1 MKSGHHAGC
10 RAPPGYVLPSFC
22 TTAAEWCGEGA
33 LFSWSD
39 TPALQVGARRGEGA
53 ALIFLLGCPP
63 SMESLPSSGLG
74 CRSWGSAAGE
84 ELPSYRWELR
94 RGETGP
100 FGCTCFGHVV
110 QGEDE
115 KWRQLVLPRM
125 KPQPQPGSWRR
136 GSPCAQLNLPRMKPL
151 QRRAWGM
158 GGIGQVV
165 AQMSL
170 H

>member
-1 MKSGHHAGC
+1 MGTLFLFLIMEETFQHFTVEYTVICGFV
-10 RAPPGYVLPSFC
+10 RYGLYDFEVYSFY
-22 TTAAEWCGEGA
+22 TQFVEG
-33 LFSWSD
+33 FITKGS
-39 TPALQVGARRGEGA
+39 
-53 ALIFLLGCPP
+53 IFWLGCPP
-63 SMESLPSSGLG
+63 STESLPSSGLG
-74 CRSWGSAAGE
+74 CRSWDSAAGE

-110 QGEDE
+110 QGENE

-151 QRRAWGM
+151 QRRAWGT
-158 GGIGQVV
+158 GGIGLVV